1 MRARGIDAVRVE
13 TVLSPPWSTRAISA
27 DGRAKLAA
35 YGIAPPDDAVSCA
48 GGLAALKSAHVA
60 CPRCQSPATEVVQ
73 PVWLHPARRP
83 FGAPLAA
90 NPSTISKPFE
100 GAATMAEFHPLT
112 VTDLARDTADAVVV
126 TLRPPA
132 ELADRFA
139 YRPGQYLT
147 FKRDFDGV
155 ELRRSYSICASQ
167 QTTACASPLS
177 GCQAA
182 ASTWANEGLKVGDR
196 LAAMPPAGCFTVTPE
211 PAAAKTYLGLA
222 AGSGI
227 TPVLGIMKT
236 LLEEEPQS
244 RFHLIYGNR
253 SVNSILFRDEIDDLK
268 NLHMTRLAVTHVL
281 SQGGDLAALSG
292 RLDAAKCA
300 HFFNHSVDPASLD
313 RAFLCGP
320 EGFIDTP
327 RRPHSTRSG
336 TASDRLRVVFRRRA
350 DRQPGGAPGGRRRR
364 VPGGS
369 SGGAQRRAS
378 DHRHR
383 RRHLGA
389 GGGPRGRARRTPI
402 PAKPASAPPAAPKSP
417 AVPIPSRPTTP

>member
-1 MRARGIDAVRVE
+1 
-13 TVLSPPWSTRAISA
+13 
-27 DGRAKLAA
+27 
-35 YGIAPPDDAVSCA
+35 
-48 GGLAALKSAHVA
+48 
-60 CPRCQSPATEVVQ
+60 
-73 PVWLHPARRP
+73 
-83 FGAPLAA
+83 
-90 NPSTISKPFE
+90 
-100 GAATMAEFHPLT
+100 MAEFHPLT

-167 QTTACASPLS
+167 RDNRLRVAIKRVS
-177 GCQAA
+177 GGGF
-182 ASTWANEGLKVGDR
+182 STWANEGLKVGDR
-196 LAAMPPAGCFTVTPE
+196 LAAMPPAGRFTVTPE
-211 PAAAKTYLGLA
+211 PTAAKTYLGLA

-300 HFFNHSVDPASLD
+300 HFFDHSVDPASLD

-320 EGFIDTP
+320 EGLIDTA
-327 RRPHSTRSG
+327 RAAL
-336 TASDRLRVVFRRRA
+336 TARGL
-350 DRQPGGAPGGRRRR
+350 APQAIGYELF
-364 VPGGS
+364 S
-369 SGGAQRRAS
+369 
-378 DHRHR
+378 
-383 RRHLGA
+383 GA
-389 GGGPRGRARRTPI
+389 GQTGRLAARPAVAAGARRWRAAVVLNGVRQTIAIDAATSVLAAARAAGLDAPYSCQAGVCATCR
-402 PAKPASAPPAAPKSP
+402 AKVTGGTYTLAANHALEDYELAAGYVLTCQCFPESDDL
-417 AVPIPSRPTTP
+417 AIDYDQ

>member
-1 MRARGIDAVRVE
+1 
-13 TVLSPPWSTRAISA
+13 
-27 DGRAKLAA
+27 
-35 YGIAPPDDAVSCA
+35 
-48 GGLAALKSAHVA
+48 
-60 CPRCQSPATEVVQ
+60 
-73 PVWLHPARRP
+73 
-83 FGAPLAA
+83 
-90 NPSTISKPFE
+90 
-100 GAATMAEFHPLT
+100 MAEFHPLI

-167 QTTACASPLS
+167 RDNRLRVAIKRVS
-177 GCQAA
+177 GGGF
-182 ASTWANEGLKVGDR
+182 STWANEGLKVGDR
-196 LAAMPPAGCFTVTPE
+196 LAAMTPAGRFTVTPE
-211 PAAAKTYLGLA
+211 PTAAKTYLGLA

-268 NLHMTRLAVTHVL
+268 NLYMTRLAVTHVL

-300 HFFNHSVDPASLD
+300 HFFDHSVDPASLD

-320 EGFIDTP
+320 EGLSTP
-327 RRPHSTRSG
+327 PAPPS
-336 TASDRLRVVFRRRA
+336 RRA
-350 DRQPGGAPGGRRRR
+350 VWHQKRSVTSCFPAPGRPAVWRRARRSPPAR
-364 VPGGS
+364 VPGG
-369 SGGAQRRAS
+369 QRWCSTACVRPS
-378 DHRHR
+378 PSTPPPRCWR
-383 RRHLGA
+383 RPARLGS
-389 GGGPRGRARRTPI
+389 THPI

-417 AVPIPSRPTTP
+417 AAHIPSRPTTPWKTTSWPLAMC